1 VSASNST
8 TTNNLYLA
16 IDQGGHASR
25 ALVFNGQGHV
35 ITENQC
41 EIGTLYS
48 AYDRVEHD
56 PFKMVSS
63 IRTVVKNVI
72 EKLGPA
78 SARIIKA
85 GLATQRSSIVC
96 WDREN
101 GSPLTPIISWQ
112 DRRAQDWVE
121 QFSAHGDDIHKITGL
136 YPNAHYGFSKLKW
149 CLDHIPEVYASLQDG
164 SLAWGPMSSFLC
176 WHLLDENPFLVDPVN
191 ASRTLLWDIRSMNWS
206 HDLLKMFAIPEGH
219 LPQCVASNYPFGK
232 LSCGS
237 LEIPMTTVTGDQSA
251 ALFANG
257 RPQRDT
263 AYITIGTGA
272 FLARITGS
280 QPDLTSRLLSSVVF
294 QNGPDIVYALEGT
307 VNGAGNA
314 LSWLSIKTGLDQ
326 KIDKLPEWLM
336 VNCEPPLFLNGI
348 SGLGTPFW
356 RPHFKSVFIGD
367 GADWQKAVAVIESIV
382 FLLYLNMEEMA
393 VSQAPPE
400 KILIGGGLSKFDG
413 LCMRLANLSGL
424 PVYRSALHENTSMG
438 LAFILAGF
446 PDVWH
451 TQREQCFLPEAAAS
465 LHARY
470 LRWKQ
475 AIMSALASP
484 NQTHT

>member
-1 VSASNST
+1 MTPTDST
-8 TTNNLYLA
+8 SSQKLYLA

-149 CLDHIPEVYASLQDG
+149 C
-164 SLAWGPMSSFLC
+164 
-176 WHLLDENPFLVDPVN
+176 
-191 ASRTLLWDIRSMNWS
+191 
-206 HDLLKMFAIPEGH
+206 
-219 LPQCVASNYPFGK
+219 
-232 LSCGS
+232 
-237 LEIPMTTVTGDQSA
+237 
-251 ALFANG
+251 
-257 RPQRDT
+257 
-263 AYITIGTGA
+263 
-272 FLARITGS
+272 
-280 QPDLTSRLLSSVVF
+280 
-294 QNGPDIVYALEGT
+294 
-307 VNGAGNA
+307 
-314 LSWLSIKTGLDQ
+314 
-326 KIDKLPEWLM
+326 
-336 VNCEPPLFLNGI
+336 
-348 SGLGTPFW
+348 
-356 RPHFKSVFIGD
+356 
-367 GADWQKAVAVIESIV
+367 
-382 FLLYLNMEEMA
+382 
-393 VSQAPPE
+393 
-400 KILIGGGLSKFDG
+400 
-413 LCMRLANLSGL
+413 
-424 PVYRSALHENTSMG
+424 
-438 LAFILAGF
+438 
-446 PDVWH
+446 
-451 TQREQCFLPEAAAS
+451 
-465 LHARY
+465 
-470 LRWKQ
+470 
-475 AIMSALASP
+475 
-484 NQTHT
+484 